1 MMKSPRGSVEEKKAP
16 ALQKVCAVAFGVT
29 IPEEYLISELSLQV
43 ENGVTRSANSS
54 LSSISAAVRSVEEVQ
69 RPQQLLEV
77 GVNASKTVQIPDAIW
92 TELSSSVHADMGTG
106 SANSSLSWVVRAVE
120 ERHHLGIEN
129 EIVVNDEESS
139 PLSVVRAVEERQRPG
154 IEKEIV
160 VNDEESSPLSVVRA
174 VEKPQRLGIE
184 KEIVVNDEE
193 SSPLSVVRAVE
204 ERQRPGIEK
213 EIVVNDEESSPLSV
227 VRAFEKPQRPGN
239 EKEIVVN
246 ESTTSMNTI
255 KALQLAVDRA
265 STSLDVW
272 TVPLP
277 FHVRH
282 PSAYSPECYHDNIL
296 DFLKTKYTGQIMA

>member
-1 MMKSPRGSVEEKKAP
+1 
-16 ALQKVCAVAFGVT
+16 
-29 IPEEYLISELSLQV
+29 
-43 ENGVTRSANSS
+43 
-54 LSSISAAVRSVEEVQ
+54 
-69 RPQQLLEV
+69 
-77 GVNASKTVQIPDAIW
+77 
-92 TELSSSVHADMGTG
+92 MGTG

-120 ERHHLGIEN
+120 ERHH
-129 EIVVNDEESS
+129 
-139 PLSVVRAVEERQRPG
+139 
-154 IEKEIV
+154 
-160 VNDEESSPLSVVRA
+160 
-174 VEKPQRLGIE
+174 LGIE

>member
-54 LSSISAAVRSVEEVQ
+54 LSSISAAVRSAEEVQ

-129 EIVVNDEESS
+129 
-139 PLSVVRAVEERQRPG
+139 
-154 IEKEIV
+154 
-160 VNDEESSPLSVVRA
+160 
-174 VEKPQRLGIE
+174 
-184 KEIVVNDEE
+184 
-193 SSPLSVVRAVE
+193 
-204 ERQRPGIEK
+204 